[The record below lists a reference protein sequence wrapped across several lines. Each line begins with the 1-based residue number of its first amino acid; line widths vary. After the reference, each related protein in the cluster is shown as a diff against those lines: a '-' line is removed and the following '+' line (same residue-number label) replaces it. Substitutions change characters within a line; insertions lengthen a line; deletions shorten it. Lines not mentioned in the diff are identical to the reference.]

1 MTETENEPSI
11 ASFRRGH
18 PIFFWGIISIILLLL
33 MGTIAVATRIPAYMQ
48 QAESLESRMSEEE
61 LATRDRIL
69 DSKARR
75 AELALALLQR
85 ELRLE
90 AIQEDRVHLAIS
102 TADSMLYLR
111 HGAATL
117 RSAPVQIGADSVVT
131 GPDGRTWRFVRS
143 LGERHLEKKENS
155 PAYTIPDWVYISRG
169 QPVPA
174 EDARTIEG
182 GLGDYVLT
190 LNDGTEIYS
199 QPEEGPLAGA
209 VKPASYMVPE
219 EDLHAIFD
227 AIELDTPV
235 YIY

>member
-1 MTETENEPSI
+1 MTESEPSL
-11 ASFRRGH
+11 ASFRRDH
-18 PIFFWGIISIILLLL
+18 PVFFWGIISVVLLLL
-33 MGTIAVATRIPAYMQ
+33 MGTIAVAIRIPAYMQ
-48 QAESLESRMSEEE
+48 QAEALESKMSEEE

-75 AELALALLQR
+75 AQLALALLQR

-90 AIQEDRVHLAIS
+90 SIQEDRVHLAIS

-111 HGAATL
+111 HGPATL
-117 RSAPVQIGADSVVT
+117 RSAPVQIGADSVIQAP
-131 GPDGRTWRFVRS
+131 GGRTWRFVRS
-143 LGERHLEKKENS
+143 LGERHLEEKETS
-155 PAYTIPDWVYISRG
+155 PAYAVPEWVYVSRG
-169 QPVPA
+169 EPVPP
-174 EDARTIEG
+174 EDARTVQG
-182 GLGDYVLT
+182 GLGEYVLT

-199 QPEEGPLAGA
+199 PPEEGPLAGP
-209 VKPASYMVPE
+209 VKPASYMVEE